1 MAKNGK
7 GWYGIER
14 TFVNLFLKETF
25 PTCMTWKRVR
35 LGYARDTDEEK
46 YYKVLRRWA
55 DAIVYDGKD
64 VYIIEAKVRPN
75 PEGVAQLEL
84 YGQLFPKTPE
94 FSALKDKPIK
104 LIYLTGM
111 TDNEIKELCESKGI
125 SYIVYQP
132 EPIQEYWLKK
142 YGQIP
147 E

>member
-1 MAKNGK
+1 MFEKRQ

-14 TFVNLFLKETF
+14 TFVNEFLKETF

-35 LGYARDTDEEK
+35 LGAARDTEEEK
-46 YYKVLRRWA
+46 LYKVIRRWA
-55 DAIVYDGKD
+55 DAVVFDGAK
-64 VYIIEAKVRPN
+64 VYIIEAKIRPN

-104 LIYLTGM
+104 LIYLTSM

-125 SYIVYQP
+125 SYVVFQP
-132 EPIQEYWLKK
+132 DAVKEYWLKK